1 MVDEEGVG
9 GQLAVRP
16 APGSHA
22 HPTHWLRGLGLGG
35 GRGRRYLAAPSQ
47 PRCFTVAVLAGLGW
61 RGPQQPL
68 NTSRGPVP
76 TASLVAPGDSQL
88 GLRSFFRAWRWGS
101 GWKQVP
107 SEHSQGA
114 CDVGFAGGRA
124 EAGFVQLTLGTA

>member
-22 HPTHWLRGLGLGG
+22 HPTHWLPGLGLGG

-68 NTSRGPVP
+68 NTSRGPR
-76 TASLVAPGDSQL
+76 AHRILGCPGRQPIGVEVVL
-88 GLRSFFRAWRWGS
+88 PG
-101 GWKQVP
+101 V
-107 SEHSQGA
+107 E
-114 CDVGFAGGRA
+114 VGFRL
-124 EAGFVQLTLGTA
+124 EAGAQ